1 MTGCGQVNTRI
12 VGGEDATENQF
23 PWMCSIFKSDG
34 SWYGCGATIINCDP
48 VIIVSAA
55 HCFLNGNDV
64 PRGKKIGCGIHN
76 LYEYGANE
84 ESLSITEIIKHPY
97 YNQVTNDNDIA
108 VIKVSGTFNCR
119 ERTIYPACL
128 PTDDYDYAGWD
139 DTIVSGWGHTSE
151 GGDVPANGIL
161 QWVKVPTVS
170 NAVCSQVYPF
180 QPSNPYKPSLT
191 SNMICAGL
199 EEGGKDSCQGDSGG
213 PLVTRATG
221 SGGDTG
227 YTLAGV
233 VSWGAGCASPGKY
246 GVYARVS
253 KYLGWIAQRFGLTLV
268 A

>member
-1 MTGCGQVNTRI
+1 M
-12 VGGEDATENQF
+12 
-23 PWMCSIFKSDG
+23 
-34 SWYGCGATIINCDP
+34 
-48 VIIVSAA
+48 
-55 HCFLNGNDV
+55 

-128 PTDDYDYAGWD
+128 PTDVRWSESPLRSLIFYIVLQDYDYAGWD

-191 SNMICAGL
+191 SNMICAG
-199 EEGGKDSCQGDSGG
+199 KS
-213 PLVTRATG
+213 
-221 SGGDTG
+221 
-227 YTLAGV
+227 
-233 VSWGAGCASPGKY
+233 
-246 GVYARVS
+246 
-253 KYLGWIAQRFGLTLV
+253 
-268 A
+268 